1 VIKRGKLAVIIGIE
15 SSDPFGCSQKAG
27 KAQCSRADVDRGL
40 RQYRRLGVRGLFVA
54 HWANNAFS
62 GAALEPGTKGIFI
75 NILNRLQTGSYF
87 QTVGCP
93 DAGQGVKVV
102 SLPKAILAF
111 LAGFFPA
118 ARSVAA
124 EGMPMYPS
132 GLQCN
137 AEGLT
142 PLGRYL
148 ISKMIA
154 QHMLI
159 EVDHL
164 SEPARDAVLAIA
176 ERARYPLISS
186 HNGTG
191 GKWTPAEL
199 ARLYKLGGFA
209 AVTPDVAPA
218 LAAKVADMSSF
229 KDPRRYVGIGVGTD
243 TGGFALLPGPRPD
256 AAQHPLRYPFK
267 SFDGT
272 VTFVRERTGTRTFD
286 LNRDGVA
293 HYGLMADLLAD
304 MQREPGG
311 RRAMSL
317 LFRSAEAYLEMW
329 ERAVRHR

>member
-1 VIKRGKLAVIIGIE
+1 M
-15 SSDPFGCSQKAG
+15 
-27 KAQCSRADVDRGL
+27 
-40 RQYRRLGVRGLFVA
+40 
-54 HWANNAFS
+54 
-62 GAALEPGTKGIFI
+62 
-75 NILNRLQTGSYF
+75 
-87 QTVGCP
+87 
-93 DAGQGVKVV
+93 V

-176 ERARYPLISS
+176 ERAHYPLISS

-199 ARLYKLGGFA
+199 TRLYKLGGFA
-209 AVTPDVAPA
+209 AVTPDVAAA

-229 KDPRRYVGIGVGTD
+229 KDPRRYVGIGIGTD